1 MAASLY
7 WGDREAMILENY
19 EESTCLEMF
28 DENVV
33 YENSP
38 SQFNHMLINTE
49 VKENHDFDSHPF
61 SAETRV
67 SIHPDLVDIDI
78 SLPADKSLS
87 VLCKENNSSGLPKIN
102 CDTLITN
109 VNSVSQ
115 MCTDSFEV
123 TASPCVNV
131 PQQVK
136 FSAREQC
143 LSRHTI
149 DVPVCNDLVDLS
161 YEELKWLNITD
172 QLYFR
177 DAVLVFKSL
186 HHLTPY
192 YLSEKFKR
200 NSEMHSRVTR
210 NVNDLHLPLCRLV
223 TGQRTFGFRGAKM
236 WNSLPPEIKSEQ
248 SLKSFKHKLHSHLL
262 AF

>member
-1 MAASLY
+1 MYSLFQINRVKHLL
-7 WGDREAMILENY
+7 DRTTLLLVIHSLVFSRLFYCSSVWSNT
-19 EESTCLEMF
+19 SK
-28 DENVV
+28 ENVKKL
-33 YENSP
+33 
-38 SQFNHMLINTE
+38 Q
-49 VKENHDFDSHPF
+49 
-61 SAETRV
+61 
-67 SIHPDLVDIDI
+67 LVQNFAARIVVGLRKYDHVT
-78 SLPADKSLS
+78 PALK
-87 VLCKENNSSGLPKIN
+87 
-102 CDTLITN
+102 
-109 VNSVSQ
+109 
-115 MCTDSFEV
+115 
-123 TASPCVNV
+123 
-131 PQQVK
+131 
-136 FSAREQC
+136 
-143 LSRHTI
+143 
-149 DVPVCNDLVDLS
+149 
-161 YEELKWLNITD
+161 ELKWLNITD

-223 TGQRTFGFRGAKM
+223 TGQRTFSFRGAKM

>member
-109 VNSVSQ
+109 INSVSQ

-161 YEELKWLNITD
+161 YEELKWLSITD

-192 YLSEKFKR
+192 YRQKNLKEIPRCIPELRGTLMTYTCHFVALLRGNEPSVLEGLKCGTHYRQRLNR
-200 NSEMHSRVTR
+200 NSH
-210 NVNDLHLPLCRLV
+210 
-223 TGQRTFGFRGAKM
+223 
-236 WNSLPPEIKSEQ
+236 
-248 SLKSFKHKLHSHLL
+248 
-262 AF
+262 